1 MILVSSRRVATIFSQ
16 LGEKCAIQKGFY
28 KRFTKF
34 NAVIKRVS
42 FSYRHNRCGIISY
55 WFPFCTYSIYCIVS
69 SFLELVPL
77 IFSIRGVKCFLSNRL
92 CQDPLEKYFGM
103 QRQKGK
109 SNENPSV
116 IEFAKNSETLR
127 LVGNMW
133 FDDAKGNCRRSV
145 GVKQS
150 IEDTKHLPLRKRKRR
165 ASF

>member
-1 MILVSSRRVATIFSQ
+1 
-16 LGEKCAIQKGFY
+16 
-28 KRFTKF
+28 
-34 NAVIKRVS
+34 
-42 FSYRHNRCGIISY
+42 
-55 WFPFCTYSIYCIVS
+55 
-69 SFLELVPL
+69 
-77 IFSIRGVKCFLSNRL
+77 
-92 CQDPLEKYFGM
+92 M

-133 FDDAKGNCRRSV
+133 FDDAKGNRRRSV

-150 IEDTKHLPLRKRKRR
+150 IEDTKHLPMRKRKRW